1 MCLYAHQYESMNTDT
16 EEGVLAVFKE
26 MGVPEY
32 ANAPLLALVFT
43 PDSNVDKHI
52 TDRPLHIFAYL
63 CIYAC
68 AHRQATAC
76 LTDLRKN
83 NALDPQLI

>member
-1 MCLYAHQYESMNTDT
+1 MCLYAHQCESMNIDA
-16 EEGVLAVFKE
+16 EEGFLVVFKE

-32 ANAPLLALVFT
+32 ANAPLSALVFT
-43 PDSNVDKHI
+43 PDSNVYKHI
-52 TDRPLHIFAYL
+52 TDRTLYIFAYI

-68 AHRQATAC
+68 ARRHTSVC

-83 NALDPQLI
+83 NASDR